1 MFQSSERYNDGEW
14 HTLTANRA
22 SKTGKLEL
30 TREENGVQMTESN
43 NRSMRALSIRW
54 AALAV

>member
-43 NRSMRALSIRW
+43 NRSMRAKHSIVGRR
-54 AALAV
+54 